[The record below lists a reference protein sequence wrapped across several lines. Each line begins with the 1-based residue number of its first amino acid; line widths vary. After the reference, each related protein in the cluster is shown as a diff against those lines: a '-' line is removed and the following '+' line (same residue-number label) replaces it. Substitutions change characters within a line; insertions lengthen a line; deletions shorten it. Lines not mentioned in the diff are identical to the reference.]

1 MNYCEIEDFFTS
13 PKDFISNDKEEKLVK
28 TDNSAKD
35 VLEEYECL
43 RTNLI
48 KYKDEYKELN
58 NQKDVYDE
66 YLNNLLNK
74 HMSIINIINNYE
86 NDENMNE
93 CFNNYK
99 NKIKEKYDKWILNY
113 YIKKIKMIEENIEII
128 ENKLK
133 DFTNLFV
140 FIISEIIGDKE
151 ISKNMCPIC
160 FENPVD
166 ICFNPCGHTS
176 CNSCV
181 ISSRMSLYGIN
192 NNKCYTCR
200 TPINDYIKIYFSI

>member
-13 PKDFISNDKEEKLVK
+13 PKDFMSNDKEEKLVK

-93 CFNNYK
+93 CFNNY
-99 NKIKEKYDKWILNY
+99 L
-113 YIKKIKMIEENIEII
+113 
-128 ENKLK
+128 
-133 DFTNLFV
+133 
-140 FIISEIIGDKE
+140 
-151 ISKNMCPIC
+151 
-160 FENPVD
+160 
-166 ICFNPCGHTS
+166 
-176 CNSCV
+176 
-181 ISSRMSLYGIN
+181 
-192 NNKCYTCR
+192 
-200 TPINDYIKIYFSI
+200 